1 MWCISICEHWFIQI
15 NVRIFA
21 SYVTFVHFIYIHKWT
36 RKIKHMTVSNQQDIL
51 LIRCFH
57 SLNRYVI
64 YSLIFIWFEYQVIL
78 YAWLINND
86 DTLAKV
92 SLQTSSQHIYSIILW
107 IMHWEIFYL
116 HAFPGATACLSWYDT
131 DTDTLTFTHF

>member
-51 LIRCFH
+51 LTRCFH

-64 YSLIFIWFEYQVIL
+64 YSLIFGLIWISGYLICMIDKQRWQTGEGVIANIITTHEL
-78 YAWLINND
+78 NHIMDSALRN
-86 DTLAKV
+86 TLFGTLFQKRQ
-92 SLQTSSQHIYSIILW
+92 L
-107 IMHWEIFYL
+107 
-116 HAFPGATACLSWYDT
+116 ACHDM
-131 DTDTLTFTHF
+131 TLTL